1 MAERQKDSDDRMLE
15 ALFRPEPVPDDGFSR
30 RVIARVRRRV
40 WTRRVTLPIA
50 VVVGSLVAAEPVVAA
65 LRTAVELLGTI
76 SGTAVTP
83 DWVPSSFT
91 LVAGAVLFG
100 ILLTTLNLLEE

>member
-1 MAERQKDSDDRMLE
+1 M
-15 ALFRPEPVPDDGFSR
+15 
-30 RVIARVRRRV
+30 
-40 WTRRVTLPIA
+40 TLPVA
-50 VVVGSLVAAEPVVAA
+50 VVAGSIVAAEPVVS
-65 LRTAVELLGTI
+65 LLKTAVELLGTV
-76 SGTAVTP
+76 SGASVTP

>member
-1 MAERQKDSDDRMLE
+1 MAERQKDNEDLVLE
-15 ALFRPEPVPDDGFSR
+15 ALFRAEPIADDGFSK
-30 RVIARVRRRV
+30 RVVARVRRRV
-40 WTRRVTLPIA
+40 WTRRVTLPVA
-50 VVVGSLVAAEPVVAA
+50 VVVGSVVAAEPVVSL
-65 LRTAVELLGTI
+65 LRTAVELLSTV
-76 SGTAVTP
+76 SGAAVTP

>member
-1 MAERQKDSDDRMLE
+1 MVERQKDSDDRMLE
-15 ALFRPEPVPDDGFSR
+15 ALFRPEAIADDGFSK
-30 RVIARVRRRV
+30 RVVARVRRRV
-40 WTRRVTLPIA
+40 WTRRITLPLA
-50 VVVGSLVAAEPVVAA
+50 VVLGSLVAAEPVVAF
-65 LRTAVELLGTI
+65 LKTAIELLSTV
-76 SGTAVTP
+76 SGASITP

>member
-1 MAERQKDSDDRMLE
+1 MAERQKDSDDLVLE
-15 ALFRPEPVPDDGFSR
+15 ALFRADRIPDDGFSK
-30 RVIARVRRRV
+30 RVVARIRRRV
-40 WTRRVTLPIA
+40 WTRRVTMPVA
-50 VVVGSLVAAEPVVAA
+50 VVAGSIIAAEPVVA
-65 LRTAVELLGTI
+65 LLKTGVELLSTV
-76 SGTAVTP
+76 SGASLTP